1 MLCNEGTP
9 KTNYLYNTALSMQK
23 SSLSLLVKTKHKLNI
38 MATFSKQLSF
48 RWSDLDP
55 NFHLRHSAYYDFGAQ
70 HRVEILAQLGLTLRV
85 MQKEHVG
92 PILFREECV
101 FRKEI
106 NLSDE
111 IIMQTKMA
119 KMKADASRWS
129 IVHEFYREE
138 VLCAVITVDGAWMD
152 TKLRKL
158 ASPTPQIVV
167 DALSTFPKTADFIA
181 L

>member
-1 MLCNEGTP
+1 
-9 KTNYLYNTALSMQK
+9 
-23 SSLSLLVKTKHKLNI
+23 

-85 MQKEHVG
+85 MQTEHIG

-106 NLSDE
+106 NLSDV
-111 IIMQTKMA
+111 ITMQTKMA

-129 IVHEFYREE
+129 IVHEFYKED

-158 ASPTPQIVV
+158 ANPTPQIVT
-167 DALSTFPKTADFIA
+167 DALSIFPKTTDFIA

>member
-1 MLCNEGTP
+1 MVSFNKE
-9 KTNYLYNTALSMQK
+9 
-23 SSLSLLVKTKHKLNI
+23 
-38 MATFSKQLSF
+38 LSF

-70 HRVEILAQLGLTLRV
+70 HRIEILEKLGLTLKV
-85 MQKEHVG
+85 MQEQGFG

-106 NLSDE
+106 KLSDQ
-111 IIMQTKMA
+111 IFIHTKTS
-119 KMKADASRWS
+119 KMKPDASRWS
-129 IVHEFYREE
+129 IVHEFINEE
-138 VLCAVITVDGAWMD
+138 GKLCATITVDGAWMD

-158 ASPTPQIVV
+158 ASPTPAIAVE
-167 DALSTFPKTADFIA
+167 ALSIFPKSEDFVA

>member
-1 MLCNEGTP
+1 MNEFLR
-9 KTNYLYNTALSMQK
+9 N
-23 SSLSLLVKTKHKLNI
+23 VEI
-38 MATFSKQLSF
+38 

-85 MQKEHVG
+85 MQKEHIG

-101 FRKEI
+101 FRREI

-119 KMKADASRWS
+119 KMKSDASRWS
-129 IVHEFYREE
+129 IIHEFYKED

-152 TKLRKL
+152 TKIRKL
-158 ASPTPQIVV
+158 ATPTPQVVV
-167 DALSTFPKTADFIA
+167 DALSVFPKTADFIA

>member
-1 MLCNEGTP
+1 
-9 KTNYLYNTALSMQK
+9 
-23 SSLSLLVKTKHKLNI
+23 

-70 HRVEILAQLGLTLRV
+70 HRVEILEQLGLTLRV
-85 MQKEHVG
+85 MQAEHIG

-106 NLSDE
+106 KLSD
-111 IIMQTKMA
+111 IITIQTKLS
-119 KMKADASRWS
+119 KMNADASRWS
-129 IVHEFYREE
+129 IVHELYRDE

-158 ASPTPQIVV
+158 ASPTPQIVM
-167 DALSTFPKTADFIA
+167 DSLSAFPKTDHFTT